1 MKENNFNLTNNF
13 TENELDK
20 IKEIKS
26 GKKNINIKKSII
38 KRNEIHND
46 FGQHLTYNKKLLY
59 ELDSL
64 PKEINQL
71 FRKSLDKYKFKEEV
85 YVPNSMRISK
95 KEYYNKNYMLINL
108 VKTHYIIQGEKN
120 KVKNISKET
129 KKFSNQYKLVK
140 NDNKNRQKE
149 YLLYLENE
157 YKKKYNNKKIE
168 LNYRYDENIFTPS
181 FLLDLNFGNNIELD
195 AIKYRLNNDSYL
207 TESKHDR
214 NMINKFYDVINR
226 DDKNEDNKNNKGL
239 KKLDTNINK
248 EDEKLIKIKNELKEQ
263 IKIKNMTKKE
273 YFDYSNKLKKE
284 IKKIK
289 SLIEDN
295 EYQLS
300 NEPAYNNTKN
310 SDFNFISTMKGKNTF
325 NNAYESPEKD
335 NKEIKSKNS
344 KIKNNLLFELD
355 NSKEKKRKDEKTSIS
370 YIKKN
375 NSNNKK
381 NSNLIKKIPKLALT
395 EIIPKYLNEK
405 KKNKKEMKEYH
416 LNKLYNA
423 LSARTNSNNI
433 DIPFKQL
440 NSYFTKYNPNMKLP
454 KLNNLKG
461 SNIHGLVESLQNNA
475 KDNSISNISKLSENI
490 KQEINVFKK
499 GNDFE
504 DKNENIKTENIII
517 QNNKI
522 LELQYDFV
530 DSLLS
535 NKRYFISKKKKKLY
549 SFV

>member
-64 PKEINQL
+64 PKGLNQL

-140 NDNKNRQKE
+140 NDNKKRQKD
-149 YLLYLENE
+149 YLLYLEKKK
-157 YKKKYNNKKIE
+157 KKKYNNKKIE

-454 KLNNLKG
+454 KLNYLKG

-535 NKRYFISKKKKKLY
+535 NKRDFISKSK
-549 SFV
+549 

>member
-108 VKTHYIIQGEKN
+108 VKTHHIIQGEKN
-120 KVKNISKET
+120 KVMNISKET

-157 YKKKYNNKKIE
+157 YKKKYNNKKNE

-461 SNIHGLVESLQNNA
+461 SNIHGLVESLQNTA
-475 KDNSISNISKLSENI
+475 KDNSISNISKLNENI
-490 KQEINVFKK
+490 KQEINIFKN

-504 DKNENIKTENIII
+504 DKNKNIRTDNIII
-517 QNNKI
+517 QNDKI
-522 LELQYDFV
+522 LGLQYDFV

-535 NKRYFISKKKKKLY
+535 NKRDFISKSK
-549 SFV
+549 

>member
-120 KVKNISKET
+120 KVMNISKET

-140 NDNKNRQKE
+140 NDNNNRQKE

-157 YKKKYNNKKIE
+157 YKKKYNNKKNE

-475 KDNSISNISKLSENI
+475 KDNSISNISKLNENI
-490 KQEINVFKK
+490 KQEINIFKN

-504 DKNENIKTENIII
+504 DKNKNIRTDNIII
-517 QNNKI
+517 QNDKI
-522 LELQYDFV
+522 LGLQYDFV
-530 DSLLS
+530 DNLLS
-535 NKRYFISKKKKKLY
+535 NKRDFISKSK
-549 SFV
+549 

>member
-120 KVKNISKET
+120 KVMNISKET

-157 YKKKYNNKKIE
+157 YKKKYNNKKNE

-310 SDFNFISTMKGKNTF
+310 SDFNFISTIKGKNTF

-535 NKRYFISKKKKKLY
+535 NKRDFISKSK
-549 SFV
+549 

>member
-157 YKKKYNNKKIE
+157 YKKKYNNKKNE

-355 NSKEKKRKDEKTSIS
+355 NSKEKKRKDGKTSIS

-535 NKRYFISKKKKKLY
+535 NKRDFISKSK
-549 SFV
+549 

>member
-1 MKENNFNLTNNF
+1 
-13 TENELDK
+13 
-20 IKEIKS
+20 
-26 GKKNINIKKSII
+26 
-38 KRNEIHND
+38 
-46 FGQHLTYNKKLLY
+46 
-59 ELDSL
+59 
-64 PKEINQL
+64 
-71 FRKSLDKYKFKEEV
+71 
-85 YVPNSMRISK
+85 MRISK

-120 KVKNISKET
+120 KVMNISKET

-157 YKKKYNNKKIE
+157 YKKKYNNKKNE

-381 NSNLIKKIPKLALT
+381 NSNLIKKIPKLGLT

-535 NKRYFISKKKKKLY
+535 NKRDFISKSK
-549 SFV
+549 

>member
-226 DDKNEDNKNNKGL
+226 DDRNEDNKNNKGL

-355 NSKEKKRKDEKTSIS
+355 NSKEKKGKDEKTSRS

-535 NKRYFISKKKKKLY
+535 NKRDFISKSK
-549 SFV
+549 

>member
-38 KRNEIHND
+38 KRKEIHND

-108 VKTHYIIQGEKN
+108 VKTHHIIQGEKN
-120 KVKNISKET
+120 KVMNISKET

-157 YKKKYNNKKIE
+157 YKKKYNNKKNE

-355 NSKEKKRKDEKTSIS
+355 NSKEKKRKDV
-370 YIKKN
+370 KN
-375 NSNNKK
+375 F
-381 NSNLIKKIPKLALT
+381 
-395 EIIPKYLNEK
+395 
-405 KKNKKEMKEYH
+405 
-416 LNKLYNA
+416 NKLY
-423 LSARTNSNNI
+423 
-433 DIPFKQL
+433 
-440 NSYFTKYNPNMKLP
+440 
-454 KLNNLKG
+454 
-461 SNIHGLVESLQNNA
+461 
-475 KDNSISNISKLSENI
+475 
-490 KQEINVFKK
+490 
-499 GNDFE
+499 
-504 DKNENIKTENIII
+504 
-517 QNNKI
+517 
-522 LELQYDFV
+522 
-530 DSLLS
+530 
-535 NKRYFISKKKKKLY
+535 
-549 SFV
+549 

>member
-226 DDKNEDNKNNKGL
+226 DDKYEDNKNNKGL

-381 NSNLIKKIPKLALT
+381 NSNLIKKIPKLGLT

-535 NKRYFISKKKKKLY
+535 NKRDFISKSK
-549 SFV
+549 

>member
-1 MKENNFNLTNNF
+1 
-13 TENELDK
+13 
-20 IKEIKS
+20 
-26 GKKNINIKKSII
+26 
-38 KRNEIHND
+38 
-46 FGQHLTYNKKLLY
+46 
-59 ELDSL
+59 
-64 PKEINQL
+64 
-71 FRKSLDKYKFKEEV
+71 
-85 YVPNSMRISK
+85 
-95 KEYYNKNYMLINL
+95 
-108 VKTHYIIQGEKN
+108 
-120 KVKNISKET
+120 
-129 KKFSNQYKLVK
+129 
-140 NDNKNRQKE
+140 
-149 YLLYLENE
+149 
-157 YKKKYNNKKIE
+157 
-168 LNYRYDENIFTPS
+168 
-181 FLLDLNFGNNIELD
+181 
-195 AIKYRLNNDSYL
+195 
-207 TESKHDR
+207 
-214 NMINKFYDVINR
+214 
-226 DDKNEDNKNNKGL
+226 
-239 KKLDTNINK
+239 
-248 EDEKLIKIKNELKEQ
+248 
-263 IKIKNMTKKE
+263 MTKKE

-375 NSNNKK
+375 NSNNQK
-381 NSNLIKKIPKLALT
+381 NPNLIKKIPKLALT

-535 NKRYFISKKKKKLY
+535 NKRDFISKSK
-549 SFV
+549 

>member
-95 KEYYNKNYMLINL
+95 KEYYNKDYMLINL

-157 YKKKYNNKKIE
+157 YKKKYNNKKNE

-535 NKRYFISKKKKKLY
+535 NKRDFISKSK
-549 SFV
+549 

>member
-157 YKKKYNNKKIE
+157 YKKKYNNKKNE

-535 NKRYFISKKKKKLY
+535 NKRDFISKSK
-549 SFV
+549 

>member
-38 KRNEIHND
+38 KRKEIHND

-108 VKTHYIIQGEKN
+108 VKTHHIIQGEKN

-535 NKRYFISKKKKKLY
+535 NKRDFISKSK
-549 SFV
+549 

>member
-46 FGQHLTYNKKLLY
+46 FGQHLTYKKKLLY

-120 KVKNISKET
+120 KVMNISKET

-157 YKKKYNNKKIE
+157 YKKKYNNKKNE

-423 LSARTNSNNI
+423 LSTRTNSNNV

-440 NSYFTKYNPNMKLP
+440 NLYFTKYNPNMKLP

-535 NKRYFISKKKKKLY
+535 NKRDFISKSK
-549 SFV
+549 

>member
-157 YKKKYNNKKIE
+157 YKKKYNNKKNE

-310 SDFNFISTMKGKNTF
+310 SDFNFISTIKGKNTF

-535 NKRYFISKKKKKLY
+535 NKRDFISKSK
-549 SFV
+549 

>member
-64 PKEINQL
+64 PKGLNQL

-120 KVKNISKET
+120 KVMNISKET

-140 NDNKNRQKE
+140 NDNKNRQNE

-157 YKKKYNNKKIE
+157 YKKKYNNKKNE

-226 DDKNEDNKNNKGL
+226 NDKDEDNKNNKGL

-375 NSNNKK
+375 NNNNKK

-535 NKRYFISKKKKKLY
+535 NKRDFISKSK
-549 SFV
+549 

>member
-120 KVKNISKET
+120 KVMNISKET

-157 YKKKYNNKKIE
+157 YKKKYNNKKNE

-381 NSNLIKKIPKLALT
+381 NSNLIKKIPKLGLT

-535 NKRYFISKKKKKLY
+535 NKRDFISKSK
-549 SFV
+549 

>member
-535 NKRYFISKKKKKLY
+535 NKRDFISKSK
-549 SFV
+549 

>member
-120 KVKNISKET
+120 KVMNISKET

-157 YKKKYNNKKIE
+157 YKKKYNNKKNE

-535 NKRYFISKKKKKLY
+535 NKRDFISKSK
-549 SFV
+549 

>member
-71 FRKSLDKYKFKEEV
+71 FRKSLNKYKFKEEV

-140 NDNKNRQKE
+140 NDNKNRQNE

-344 KIKNNLLFELD
+344 KIKNN
-355 NSKEKKRKDEKTSIS
+355 
-370 YIKKN
+370 
-375 NSNNKK
+375 NKK

-535 NKRYFISKKKKKLY
+535 NKRDFISKSK
-549 SFV
+549 